1 MNWQSLQ
8 PTQLHS
14 SLSFVSSLDNRS
26 APNMRCFHFS
36 VVAASSWLLLGVVAK
51 VPSSAPV
58 FSPDSNGKYWI
69 HGEGI
74 AAAFIPYGASVSNL
88 VIKDK
93 NGIARDIVMGYDNAS
108 YYAVDK
114 VHPHLG
120 GVPGRYANRIK
131 NSTFELDGQVFHIS
145 ANENP
150 TKANPQGIDT
160 LHGGL
165 DGWDWREFEVVAHT
179 NNSVTFSI
187 VDPDGKEGF
196 PGEVISYITYTMG
209 KLTWNAKMVA
219 IATTKKT
226 PIMLSSH
233 TYWNLDGFANNQT
246 RTVFNHTLH
255 LPHSGQRVAVDNI
268 LIPTGEIANN
278 AEGSVNDFWS
288 APKQIGRS
296 FDDPEIHGNC
306 GFNCTGYGT
315 YTNPLHSPS
324 PSPLTR
330 NSRQLLAGQPPRP
343 ARLARRRRLR
353 RQPRVGL
360 VRHPA
365 RHLLGT
371 GGLPDVLVQRPGRLV
386 PGQDDAGPA
395 ERPRVSPDR
404 AQVWLCRARGAG
416 LDRRH
421 QPPRVGAPRQAGH

>member
-1 MNWQSLQ
+1 
-8 PTQLHS
+8 
-14 SLSFVSSLDNRS
+14 
-26 APNMRCFHFS
+26 MRCFDFS
-36 VVAASSWLLLGVVAK
+36 FAVASSWLLLGAVAK
-51 VPSSAPV
+51 VTSGTTV
-58 FSPDSNGKYWI
+58 FKPDTNGKYWI
-69 HGEGI
+69 YGEGI

-88 VIKDK
+88 LIKDK

-131 NSTFELDGQVFHIS
+131 NSTFELDGQVFHVT

-233 TYWNLDGFANNQT
+233 TYWNLDGFANNQSS
-246 RTVFNHTLH
+246 TVFNHTLH

-268 LIPTGEIANN
+268 LIPTGDIANN

-288 APKQIGRS
+288 APKQIGHS

-306 GFNCTGYGT
+306 GFNCTGYGSHT
-315 YTNPLHSPS
+315 PIPLPIPTPANSQFQTTAGWSAAPPPTIGAPTAATSPAS
-324 PSPLTR
+324 RRTGPVSGSTSTRTRTPSRCTR
-330 NSRQLLAGQPPRP
+330 ATARMARSRS
-343 ARLARRRRLR
+343 RRRR
-353 RQPRVGL
+353 
-360 VRHPA
+360 A
-365 RHLLGT
+365 
-371 GGLPDVLVQRPGRLV
+371 
-386 PGQDDAGPA
+386 
-395 ERPRVSPDR
+395 
-404 AQVWLCRARGAG
+404 
-416 LDRRH
+416 
-421 QPPRVGAPRQAGH
+421 